1 MAEFDIHPGTRRHRT
16 LRYTKAD
23 GSPGVVETPPTW
35 DLSEPDLAAVDVD
48 PDKMHGVISHNGA
61 IGDLTVSSRADG
73 DLGEGENQTNLIVIT
88 DVFHML
94 APLGA
99 AGGES
104 AVGAEEPIPA

>member
-1 MAEFDIHPGTRRHRT
+1 MAEFDIHPGTRRHRI
-16 LRYTKAD
+16 LKYTKAD

-35 DLSEPDLAAVDVD
+35 DLSEPDLATVDVD
-48 PDKMHGVISHNGA
+48 PDAMHGVISHNGA

-73 DLGEGENQTNLIVIT
+73 DLGAGENLIIIT
-88 DVFHML
+88 DIFHML

-104 AVGAEEPIPA
+104 TVGAEEPIPA